1 MSDIGT
7 KNKCCNRC
15 VYFKCATWLAPP
27 EGFCFY
33 KMYLKEL
40 KEGSYHINFFNSCD
54 NFIQSIHEKFD
65 VESDEYMK
73 DYVFNKQ
80 VALHNHKP
88 VIRRTMGYLTPTR
101 EMIAKTWEYK
111 MNTK

>member
-1 MSDIGT
+1 MRDIGI
-7 KNKCCNRC
+7 KNKCCNCC
-15 VYFKCATWLAPP
+15 VYFKCAAWVASP

-33 KMYLKEL
+33 KMYLKE
-40 KEGSYHINFFNSCD
+40 GSNSYHTKFFNSCD

-73 DYVFNKQ
+73 DYVFSEQ

-88 VIRRTMGYLTPTR
+88 LIRRTMGYLTPTR
-101 EMIAKTWEYK
+101 EMIVKTWNIK
-111 MNTK
+111 